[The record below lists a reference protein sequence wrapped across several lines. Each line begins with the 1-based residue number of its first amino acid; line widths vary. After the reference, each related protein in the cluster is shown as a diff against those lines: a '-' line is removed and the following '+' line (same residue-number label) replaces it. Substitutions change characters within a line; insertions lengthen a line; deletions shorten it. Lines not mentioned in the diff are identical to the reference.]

1 MKEMIPNIEPGTKQ
15 TLNFCLFKEG
25 KEELKL
31 LINLKNGDDYILLGS
46 SILFNGHIQKA
57 KLY

>member
-1 MKEMIPNIEPGTKQ
+1 MIPNIEPGTKQ

-31 LINLKNGDDYILLGS
+31 LINLKNGDDYILPGS
-46 SILFNGHIQKA
+46 SILFNGHRQKA
-57 KLY
+57 NLY

>member
-46 SILFNGHIQKA
+46 SILFNGHRQKA